1 MVGINHIAGG
11 VAVTATMCSFSDI
24 NLFSRIEYLIVCVI
38 GSLISDIDHT
48 KSLLGRL
55 FLPISKYVAKN
66 YGHRTITHSLIFI
79 LFSTLFVYFLEYF
92 TISNITQIFFYAL
105 VSHVV
110 LDMLTV
116 QGVPF
121 LYPFSKL
128 IFVIPGDAKM
138 RIQNKNIKS
147 QATAFVVFIA
157 FIFFSYNLFQNGF
170 WSTYN
175 KSFSKIKHVH
185 NEVLRSENLIFC
197 KSDLGNGYVIE
208 SNNSKLLLYSDSAG
222 FFQINETDNYKETT
236 PIKTEKKLKINEL
249 LLVDIS
255 TDSLNNLVK
264 NKLIKEIKLN
274 SSFTLQYFLGEQKQ
288 KKNISETYIK
298 DIVFTETK
306 DTSKAEIIEKLKLKK
321 IRLSEINIKNQ
332 QINKEYLAKKNTYL
346 SLKIKYQ
353 KANIEEKEII
363 YKQLKK
369 VEQEAEQ
376 EKQPLQTTQILEEE
390 IRYLQE
396 YLQTKQK
403 NKIIGIVKIINFNL

>member
-24 NLFSRIEYLIVCVI
+24 NIFSRIEYLIVCVI

-79 LFSTLFVYFLEYF
+79 LLSTLFVYFLEYF

-222 FFQINETDNYKETT
+222 FFQINETDKYKETT

-274 SSFTLQYFLGEQKQ
+274 SSFTLQYFLAEQKQ
-288 KKNISETYIK
+288 KKNISESYLK
-298 DIVFTETK
+298 NIVFTEIE
-306 DTSKAEIIEKLKLKK
+306 DTSKAEIIEKLKLKN
-321 IRLSEINIKNQ
+321 IRLSEINTKNQ
-332 QINKEYLAKKNTYL
+332 QIEKDYQQKQSVYSNLKK
-346 SLKIKYQ
+346 KYNNS
-353 KANIEEKEII
+353 NIEEKEML
-363 YKQLKK
+363 YALLKK
-369 VEQEAEQ
+369 AEQEALQ
-376 EKQPLQTTQILEEE
+376 DKSNSQTTEILKEE

-396 YLQTKQK
+396 QLNKHEQ
-403 NKIIGIVKIINFNL
+403 NKITGILKLIQW